1 MSLQLPCL
9 TLRPDIKSELYSQQ
23 NYLCTYTQAGE
34 SLWIRNRDVVWMK
47 GNIIYRRL
55 NFESD
60 ESIITTLFC
69 CFNGENR
76 CLVVVFREQASI
88 FYEDGRMNVISFPFN
103 VRNAFCFEQGII
115 LEKLQDLAADNEDS
129 SRNVRFLTMTD
140 ALADYGAAVSSST
153 STIGVE
159 EELCSF
165 SESQS
170 SSNLCCTFDKLNDS
184 IHIYHIKYLIR
195 KENSRS
201 SSASGNAHVKRRIKQ
216 KPFTVSS
223 TPNSS
228 KLVDEKD
235 VSAKKRINSLSQV
248 LSIDRMASGPDTGDF
263 HSHTHNTSVLSSTG
277 QALRKDIILTR
288 VYTFSF
294 NDTKENLN
302 IFPIKCDRQEAVVIH
317 NRRTCELCVVILNYD
332 QDSLSL
338 PSFSSIHRLSAL
350 DSKRISN
357 RKNEFNTSHDGYI
370 IILKDE
376 STLFLANPFFDLLS
390 PPINLKNKVPPI
402 SRITS
407 TFEECIAM
415 MAKNNKI
422 YEINLVLHPQNKLVD
437 KLLSMMKY
445 CGGDYTFEYV
455 WLKWCCL
462 LELDPSH
469 DEWTCILTT
478 LLSVIFP
485 NDLKFQCLDGSNEL
499 TSCLP
504 LLKKFRLLVDDSKY
518 QLSDLSPILILS
530 VHLLREDL
538 KLDIMC
544 SQQVDMLGVVLAQ
557 LTQWASWTDSWICY
571 YQQSDDNVDKSI
583 RLMIPQLFSK
593 PPNIVESLSSIFTD
607 AIVPYITF
615 SQLVEEPD
623 YIDELMTPRTFHV
636 LKLFE
641 AIISSDF
648 SEGDVISMMLD
659 YQISSRDLE
668 TYPMGVYFPLRSIMA
683 KCKEEHSPAMSTQ
696 ELAVVGR
703 KDLQLLLAD
712 MPFQQLLHFHQRSA
726 SFQCSRDV
734 HQILQA
740 LNEHEVLTAWDGQLE
755 ADRMHTT
762 RRIFSEDRRFHE
774 ITRLL
779 QSSKVQPALL
789 NSVAKVNEH
798 DLHILQKHLA
808 LTVAL
813 RTLTI
818 PLGRSAIFISS
829 RRPLITERF
838 PIPKLNF
845 QCVLLPQEITTT
857 LEKSAIDSETI
868 EWGYFHNGVSAG
880 LTVSRDATEISGSWI
895 VFNRPPKLN
904 AQHAGFLYGLGLNG
918 HMKKLEEWHI
928 YNYLGPKHLYTSVG
942 LLLGMSASL
951 KGTKDLKL
959 TKVLSVH
966 IVALLPAGST
976 DLNVS
981 LSVQASGLI
990 GIGLLYLKTQHRR
1003 MSEML
1008 LSQIKGSLMVDE
1020 RELVSET
1027 YRLSAGI
1034 AFGLINLGKGDKL
1047 GGLNDT
1053 HHLDTLFSLACG
1065 SRDTQTK
1072 LQLDKSSAGAIMA
1085 IIFIFLRT
1093 NLGDIANRLD
1103 VPDAEQLLDYIRP
1116 EFLLLRVLGK
1126 QIILWDSIECSLQW
1140 VSDQVPKSINLKATE
1155 LIEDLNS
1162 DCLKYLYTVTGLCM
1176 SISLRFA
1183 STSDEG
1189 ARDTLLWYFDQFMR
1203 LTSLSCVTHDNKI
1216 TLKSVMELRDLLGIS
1231 LSIIMAGSGD
1241 LKIMRRLRYLQNDTN
1256 FCKYGNFMAINMAL
1270 GFLFLGGG
1278 QYAFKND
1285 MFSIATLLISIYP
1298 VFPKVA
1304 NDGEDVL
1311 LQALRHFWSMAV
1323 EKRCLI
1329 VRDAETSETLSLMI
1343 HVVLKN
1349 GSSKKFLS
1357 PCLLPDFNDID
1368 SIIVN
1373 DDGYFSIK
1381 MDMEALN
1388 EKFKKSPTI
1397 FVLKKRF
1404 HNSLKRDL
1412 NEVIMFD
1419 GNIHHYQKNQD
1430 LSQLALNSF
1439 KAHFGLLKHEREA
1452 LLNNNYEFLSNA
1464 IDFKL
1469 EILQKSKHPKDVEDY
1484 WNLKLVFQFS
1494 ERQHHLHYMN
1504 LNFLEQL
1511 KDELYHTYG
1520 I

>member
-1 MSLQLPCL
+1 MSIQLPCL
-9 TLRPDIKSELYSQQ
+9 NLRPDVKSELNSQQ
-23 NYLCTYTQAGE
+23 NYLCTYAQDGE

-47 GNIIYRRL
+47 GNVVYRRL
-55 NFESD
+55 SFESD
-60 ESIITTLFC
+60 ESIISTLFC
-69 CFNGENR
+69 CFNGENKS
-76 CLVVVFREQASI
+76 LVVVSREQASI
-88 FYEDGRMNVISFPFN
+88 FYEDGRMNVVSFSFN
-103 VRNAFCFEQGII
+103 VRNAFCFEHGII
-115 LEKLQDLAADNEDS
+115 LEKVQDLVADIEDS

-140 ALADYGAAVSSST
+140 ALADYGAVVSSST

-165 SESQS
+165 SESRS

-184 IHIYHIKYLIR
+184 IHIYHLKYLIR

-201 SSASGNAHVKRRIKQ
+201 SSASGHTHAKRRTKQ
-216 KPFTVSS
+216 KPFAISS

-248 LSIDRMASGPDTGDF
+248 LSIDRMASGPDTGSDF
-263 HSHTHNTSVLSSTG
+263 HSHTHNASVMSSNG
-277 QALRKDIILTR
+277 QALRKDVILTK

-294 NDTKENLN
+294 NDTRENLN
-302 IFPIKCDRQEAVVIH
+302 IFSIKCDRQEAVVIH
-317 NRRTCELCVVILNYD
+317 NRRTFELCVVIFNYAH
-332 QDSLSL
+332 DSLSL
-338 PSFSSIHRLSAL
+338 PSFSSIYRLSAL
-350 DSKRISN
+350 DSKCIST

-376 STLFLANPFFDLLS
+376 FTLFLANPFFDLLS

-402 SRITS
+402 SMITS

-415 MAKNNKI
+415 LAENNKI
-422 YEINLVLHPQNKLVD
+422 YEINLVLHPQNQLVD

-455 WLKWCCL
+455 WLKWCCV

-469 DEWTCILTT
+469 DEWTCLLTT
-478 LLSVIFP
+478 LLSVILP
-485 NDLKFQCLDGSNEL
+485 NDLKFKCFNDINEL
-499 TSCLP
+499 TGCLP
-504 LLKKFRLLVDDSKY
+504 LLEKFRLLVDDSKY

-530 VHLLREDL
+530 IHLLREDL
-538 KLDIMC
+538 KLNIMC
-544 SQQVDMLGVVLAQ
+544 SQQVDTLGVILAQ
-557 LTQWASWTDSWICY
+557 LTRWASWTDTWICY
-571 YQQSDDNVDKSI
+571 YQQSHDIVDKSLK
-583 RLMIPQLFSK
+583 LMIPQLFPK

-641 AIISSDF
+641 AIISNDF

-659 YQISSRDLE
+659 YQISSTDLE
-668 TYPMGVYFPLRSIMA
+668 TYPMGVYFPLKSIMT
-683 KCKEEHSPAMSTQ
+683 KCKEHSSDLSTQ
-696 ELAVVGR
+696 ELALVGR
-703 KDLQLLLAD
+703 KDLQLLFAD
-712 MPFQQLLHFHQRSA
+712 MPFQQLFHFHQRPA
-726 SFQCSRDV
+726 SSQGSRDV

-740 LNEHEVLTAWDGQLE
+740 LNEHDVLTAWDGQLE

-762 RRIFSEDRRFHE
+762 RKIFSEDRRFHE

-789 NSVAKVNEH
+789 NSHAKMNEH
-798 DLHILQKHLA
+798 DFHILQKHLA

-845 QCVLLPQEITTT
+845 QCVLLPQEITIT
-857 LEKSAIDSETI
+857 LEKSAVDSETI

-928 YNYLGPKHLYTSVG
+928 YNYLGPKHLHTSVG

-951 KGTKDLKL
+951 KGTKNLKL

-966 IVALLPAGST
+966 IVALLPTGST

-981 LSVQASGLI
+981 LGVQASGLI
-990 GIGLLYLKTQHRR
+990 GIGLLYLQTQHRR

-1008 LSQIKGSLMVDE
+1008 LSQIKRSLVVDE

-1034 AFGLINLGKGDKL
+1034 AFGLINLGKGDHL

-1072 LQLDKSSAGAIMA
+1072 QQLDKSSAGAIMA

-1093 NLGDIANRLD
+1093 NSGDIANRLD
-1103 VPDAEQLLDYIRP
+1103 IPDAEQLLDYIRP

-1126 QIILWDSIECSLQW
+1126 QIILWDSIECSLRW
-1140 VSDQVPKSINLKATE
+1140 VSDQVPRSINLKAIE
-1155 LIEDLNS
+1155 LIGDLNS
-1162 DCLKYLYTVTGLCM
+1162 DCLKYLYIVTGLCM

-1183 STSDEG
+1183 STCDKG
-1189 ARDTLLWYFDQFMR
+1189 ARETLLWYFDQFMR
-1203 LTSLSCVTHDNKI
+1203 LTSLSCVTHDHKI

-1231 LSIIMAGSGD
+1231 LSIIAAGSGD
-1241 LKIMRRLRYLQNDTN
+1241 LEIMRRLRYLQNDTN

-1278 QYAFKND
+1278 QYAFKSD
-1285 MFSIATLLISIYP
+1285 LLSIATLLVSIYP

-1329 VRDAETSETLSLMI
+1329 VRDAETLETLSLMI

-1349 GSSKKFLS
+1349 GSSKKFSS
-1357 PCLLPDFNDID
+1357 PCLLPDLNDID

-1373 DDGYFSIK
+1373 DDGFFSIK
-1381 MDMEALN
+1381 MDMDALN

-1412 NEVIMFD
+1412 NEVIMYD
-1419 GNIHHYQKNQD
+1419 GNINHHQKNQNH
-1430 LSQLALNSF
+1430 SQFALNSF
-1439 KAHFGLLKHEREA
+1439 KSHLGLLKHEREA
-1452 LLNNNYEFLSNA
+1452 LLNNNYDFLSNA

-1494 ERQHHLHYMN
+1494 ERQHHLHFMN
-1504 LNFLEQL
+1504 LNFLELL